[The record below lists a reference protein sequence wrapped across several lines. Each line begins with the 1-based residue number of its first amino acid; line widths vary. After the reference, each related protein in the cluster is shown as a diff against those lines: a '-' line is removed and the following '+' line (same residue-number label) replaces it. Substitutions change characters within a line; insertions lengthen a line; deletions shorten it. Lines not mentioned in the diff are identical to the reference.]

1 MPRAALAV
9 YPEVLTPVEASVYY
23 TGLLVAYFGLVDLAG
38 LKAGQTVLITEA
50 ARMYGPVSIQLG
62 QGSAR
67 G

>member
-38 LKAGQTVLITEA
+38 LKPG
-50 ARMYGPVSIQLG
+50 RPC
-62 QGSAR
+62 
-67 G
+67 